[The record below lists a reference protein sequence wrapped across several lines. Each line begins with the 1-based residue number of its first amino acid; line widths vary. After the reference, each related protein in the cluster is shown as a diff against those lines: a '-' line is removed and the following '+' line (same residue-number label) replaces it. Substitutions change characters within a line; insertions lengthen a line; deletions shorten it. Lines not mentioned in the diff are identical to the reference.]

1 MYSLRLNSFGQTVV
15 DRIDNDVTTTG
26 FGMFPDNSDYQKF
39 KTDIVNG
46 VELKD
51 TDGNLMTANQI
62 SEFVMTLP

>member
-39 KTDIVNG
+39 KIDLANG

-51 TDGNLMTANQI
+51 TEGNLMSANAI
-62 SEFVMTLP
+62 KTFLDGLA

>member
-26 FGMFPDNSDYQKF
+26 FGLFPDNSDYQKF

-51 TDGNLMTANQI
+51 TDGNLMTTNQI
-62 SEFVMTLP
+62 SEFVVTLP